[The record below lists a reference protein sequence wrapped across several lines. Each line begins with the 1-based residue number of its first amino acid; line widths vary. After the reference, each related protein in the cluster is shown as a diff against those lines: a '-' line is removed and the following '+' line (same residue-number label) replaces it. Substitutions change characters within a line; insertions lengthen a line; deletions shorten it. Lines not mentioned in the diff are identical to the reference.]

1 MKTKFLNYGEI
12 IILDIEYHLKGKKL
26 LIEKLKRYDMYGNIK
41 ILAYKRLSNSTLFL
55 WEQEDGDVSN
65 EFLMEKINTGWVL
78 VDN

>member
-1 MKTKFLNYGEI
+1 
-12 IILDIEYHLKGKKL
+12 
-26 LIEKLKRYDMYGNIK
+26 MYGNIK